1 MSLTIITGITGAG
14 KTGLA
19 TFRIENKYLTEGKE
33 IWRRSCALIREQA
46 EKYGREFSLPEQV
59 PIYTNYHVKLHVG
72 YNRYFEPYYFNPYY
86 FGVPNEEMPTQFA
99 ALGGVLV
106 FDEAQR
112 IFNSRKSA
120 SFADFVSYA
129 FEIHR
134 QGHYDIT
141 LIAQRGKLLDCNIRD
156 LGAHVIEVVGMKNDT
171 DVAGHV
177 VRSTWHCR
185 EFENWSDT
193 EQYLTKG
200 EGTYTETTYVNE
212 GNIFESFDSYE
223 RMKEFLPPEGF
234 DFDYLPHAKP
244 KEATERQK
252 VFYKSGEPKA
262 YRGNLTK
269 EDQTKKC
276 KDKTT

>member
-72 YNRYFEPYYFNPYY
+72 YN
-86 FGVPNEEMPTQFA
+86 
-99 ALGGVLV
+99 
-106 FDEAQR
+106 
-112 IFNSRKSA
+112 
-120 SFADFVSYA
+120 
-129 FEIHR
+129 
-134 QGHYDIT
+134 
-141 LIAQRGKLLDCNIRD
+141 
-156 LGAHVIEVVGMKNDT
+156 
-171 DVAGHV
+171 
-177 VRSTWHCR
+177 
-185 EFENWSDT
+185 
-193 EQYLTKG
+193 
-200 EGTYTETTYVNE
+200 
-212 GNIFESFDSYE
+212 
-223 RMKEFLPPEGF
+223 
-234 DFDYLPHAKP
+234 AKP

-269 EDQTKKC
+269 EDQTKKR